1 MQITD
6 EIIEKI
12 AGLARLKFDDTEKIQ
27 IKNDLQNMLGFIEK
41 MDELNTDDV
50 KPILHMT
57 QNVNS
62 YRKDIIENSINNKTA
77 MQNAKQKKVPHFIV
91 PTVIKK

>member
-62 YRKDIIENSINNKTA
+62 YREDIIENSINNNTA